1 MEKSVFT
8 HEYRVFT
15 RLLREMRQKAGLTQ
29 TALAEQVGQS
39 QSYISKWERGDLRLD
54 LVQLRE
60 LCQGMGVSLSA
71 FVTEFESRVTKK
83 RR

>member
-1 MEKSVFT
+1 MEKSLFT
-8 HEYRVFT
+8 HEYREFT
-15 RLLREMRQKAGLTQ
+15 RLLRETRERSGLTQ
-29 TALAEQVGQS
+29 SALAERVGQS

-60 LCQGMGVSLSA
+60 LCRAMDVSLPA
-71 FVTEFESRVTKK
+71 FVTEFDSRVTKK